1 MNKFFNDTKYAISWG
16 ILGLLLVSLL
26 TSVFL
31 LAKTSQVLDS
41 NGDFPNTISV
51 TGTGEVVSIPDVA
64 TFSFSVVESSESVA
78 SAQSLATEKTDKI
91 FTFLDE
97 SEIDENDLKTTSYNI
112 YPKYEWIQP
121 FCISEIN
128 CQRGENKLVG
138 YEVSQ
143 SISVKVRDTQKA
155 GDILSGIGSFEV
167 SNVSDLNFE
176 IDDEDSLKE
185 EARSM
190 AIKDAKEKAELLARD
205 LGVNLKEI
213 IGFSEDFGYEQ
224 PMYRAYAETAD
235 FGFGNEMRSAPQL
248 PVGESTINRT
258 VYITYEIEG

>member
-26 TSVFL
+26 TSAFL
-31 LAKTSQVLDS
+31 LAKTSQVLD
-41 NGDFPNTISV
+41 NDGDFPNTISV
-51 TGTGEVVSIPDVA
+51 TGVGEVVSVPDVA
-64 TFSFSVVESSESVA
+64 TFSFSVVEKSESVT
-78 SAQSLATEKTDKI
+78 SAQSLATEKTNKI
-91 FTFLDE
+91 LAFLED

-121 FCISEIN
+121 ICITEIN
-128 CQRGENKLVG
+128 CPRGENKLVG

-143 SISVKVRDTQKA
+143 SVRVKVRDTQKA

-167 SNVSDLNFE
+167 SNVSGLNFE

-185 EARSM
+185 EARSI
-190 AIKDAKEKAELLARD
+190 AIKDAKEKAEKLAKD
-205 LGVNLKEI
+205 LGVDLEEI

-224 PMYRAYAETAD
+224 PMYRSYAETAD
-235 FGFGNEMRSAPQL
+235 FGFGGEMNSSPQL
-248 PVGESTINRT
+248 PTGENTIKRT

>member
-31 LAKTSQVLDS
+31 LAKTSQVLD
-41 NGDFPNTISV
+41 NDGQFPNTISV
-51 TGTGEVVSIPDVA
+51 TGMGEVVSIPDVA
-64 TFSFSVVESSESVA
+64 TFSFSVVEKSESVA
-78 SAQSLATEKTDKI
+78 SAQSLATEKTNKI
-91 FTFLDE
+91 WAFLDK
-97 SEIDENDLKTTSYNI
+97 SEIDKKDLKTTSYNI

-121 FCISEIN
+121 VCVTEIN
-128 CQRGENKLVG
+128 CPRGENKLVG

-155 GDILSGIGSFEV
+155 GSILSGIGGFEV
-167 SNVSDLNFE
+167 SNVSGLNFE
-176 IDDEDSLKE
+176 IDDEESLKD

-190 AIKDAKEKAELLARD
+190 AIKDAKEKAKQLAKD
-205 LGVNLKEI
+205 LGVDLEDI
-213 IGFSEDFGYEQ
+213 IGFSEDFGYEV
-224 PMYRAYAETAD
+224 PYRSYAESTNMD
-235 FGFGNEMRSAPQL
+235 FGGESKSSPQL
-248 PVGESTINRT
+248 PSGENTIKRT